1 MPVSRTKRRIQSHAI
16 LAVLAA
22 AALMLVA
29 VAQASAQEQRRSR
42 NLFEF
47 LFGDRQRSEPARK
60 QPPVSRS
67 RDAPRSSPA
76 DRPAQPQSEVAAV
89 EKSETARVVLVVG
102 DFMGSGLAGAL
113 EDVFADNPEIRIVDG
128 TSGSSGFVRNDVY
141 DWPENIGGLI
151 EEEKPAAIVVM
162 IGSNDRQQMRLDDGS
177 AALLSEPWSKEYRAR
192 ATRFA
197 KEINDHAIP
206 YIWVGQPA
214 FKYKSMLSD
223 MLVFNDVYK
232 NIATDTG
239 GVFVDIWDGFVDENG
254 AFIYNGPDVNGQPV
268 QLRSGDGINL
278 TSAGKAKV
286 AFYAEKP
293 LKKLLGITGTGGA
306 VPGIAALPN
315 VGMPSGSA
323 ATIDRTPPMSLNDLP
338 AEGGELLGQTMRV
351 KSQAAT
357 PAEKLTIEGLAPE
370 AEPGRADDFLGR
382 KPEPK
387 SATANGSETTT
398 AIAR

>member
-1 MPVSRTKRRIQSHAI
+1 MPSRAI

-22 AALMLVA
+22 ATLILITA
-29 VAQASAQEQRRSR
+29 AQASAQEQRRSR

-60 QPPVSRS
+60 QPPVTRSRS
-67 RDAPRSSPA
+67 APRSSPA
-76 DRPAQPQSEVAAV
+76 DRPSQPPQPEVTTV
-89 EKSETARVVLVVG
+89 EKSEAARVVLVVG
-102 DFMGSGLAGAL
+102 DFMGSGLADAL
-113 EDVFADNPEIRIVDG
+113 DDVFADNPDIRIVDG
-128 TSGSSGFVRNDVY
+128 TNGSSGFVRNDVY

-151 EEEKPAAIVVM
+151 EGEKPAALVVM
-162 IGSNDRQQMRLDDGS
+162 IGSNDRQQIRVDDGNL
-177 AALLSEPWSKEYRAR
+177 ALLSEPWSKEYKAR
-192 ATRFA
+192 ATKFA
-197 KEINDHAIP
+197 KAIHDHAIP

-232 NIATDTG
+232 NVAADTG
-239 GVFVDIWDGFVDENG
+239 GTFVDIWDGFVDENG

-268 QLRSGDGINL
+268 QLRGSDGINL

-293 LKKLLGITGTGGA
+293 LKKLLGITGAGGGM

-315 VGMPSGSA
+315 VGVPTGPSA
-323 ATIDRTPPMSLNDLP
+323 RIDRTPPMSLNDLP
-338 AEGGELLGQTMRV
+338 ADGGELLGQTMHV
-351 KSQAAT
+351 KSEART

-370 AEPGRADDFLGR
+370 PEPGRADDFIGR

-387 SATANGSETTT
+387 SAGASRPETTT
-398 AIAR
+398 EIAK